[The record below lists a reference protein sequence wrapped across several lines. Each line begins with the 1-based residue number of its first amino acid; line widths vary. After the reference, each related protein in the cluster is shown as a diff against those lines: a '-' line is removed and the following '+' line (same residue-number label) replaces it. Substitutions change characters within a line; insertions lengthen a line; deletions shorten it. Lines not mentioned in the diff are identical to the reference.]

1 MVFSGR
7 WVPMNVMDTIFLF
20 WVIAVVVICV
30 VLVWLNRS
38 KGTAKDQTKATL
50 NAVGIKWIKRKRRK

>member
-1 MVFSGR
+1 MVFNGR

-20 WVIAVVVICV
+20 WVIAVVVICA

-38 KGTAKDQTKATL
+38 KGTAKDQKKETL
-50 NAVGIKWIKRKRRK
+50 NAVGIKRIKRKRRK